1 MSFTVDYS
9 TARGKVRLLIGDI
22 DDQNPIFEDDA
33 IDAFISMA
41 LNNDVRRAAAQ
52 ALMTIAA
59 SEVYVQKV
67 IRLLDLSTN
76 GAAVAAELRAQAKAL
91 RDDADAEEVDG
102 AFDWAEQVYSPAQYV
117 ERLWKQRLRE

>member
-91 RDDADAEEVDG
+91 RDEADAEEVDG